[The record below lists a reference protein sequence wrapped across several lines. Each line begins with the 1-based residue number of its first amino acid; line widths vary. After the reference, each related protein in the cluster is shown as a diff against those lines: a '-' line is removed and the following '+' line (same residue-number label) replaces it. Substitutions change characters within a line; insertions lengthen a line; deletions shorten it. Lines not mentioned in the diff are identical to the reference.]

1 MAKKKL
7 SHQSK
12 HEQQVPQQPLSVDDS
27 TDKLQTLK
35 NLNSML
41 LKETAQRREQVQ
53 SLLESKEALQSALNR
68 SSMQHNA
75 LHSQVAMASDETV
88 LLEIQ
93 KVVAFVIMEQQMR
106 ETWHRFAALVA
117 ERDEMEREAKRR
129 GSQVAALKGEVDQIK
144 GDFDGVVADANA
156 LKEKLLERE
165 NNERKLREEVQK
177 LRLEQEKMVA
187 EGSKKE
193 REFGKVVKERDL
205 ALRNNAESE
214 RVMGELR
221 CEIEAVSKMKD
232 AKESRIN
239 EMELEM
245 KQLKDSLCDLHEEEA
260 VMRAKILEL
269 EGNLGLAE
277 EKEEAMET
285 EIRGLVKQKE
295 EVELNVEMLKKERDE
310 LQKALDK
317 VQRELEDRGREI
329 DALVREKKDI
339 ELLKVKRESEIVEL
353 QIELNEL
360 NDVVLGLKESCDDFE
375 ERNKHL
381 LSEVNHHKISVEK
394 VMFER
399 DDIKKGYSQER
410 NKVKS
415 LSLQVE
421 EMEAKIK
428 QMAAELTEMKSEKEK
443 LVEKNKTIESRL
455 DILTNEKDALQQSIG
470 EAQRE
475 SEDLRAKVE
484 FSSKSSNQALALLKS
499 TAALVCQYNE
509 SADEVLSIDRKAE
522 EEEEVQP
529 YAEQLNAI
537 KKAFRS
543 KNKMVADMKQ
553 QLELMECSVVSAN
566 KMKSLWTVVSSATTI
581 LAAALAAYVARGH

>member
-12 HEQQVPQQPLSVDDS
+12 HEEQVPQQPLSVDDS
-27 TDKLQTLK
+27 TDKLQSLK

-68 SSMQHNA
+68 SSMQQNA
-75 LHSQVAMASDETV
+75 LHSQVTMASDETV

-93 KVVAFVIMEQQMR
+93 KLVAFVIMEEKMR
-106 ETWHRFAALVA
+106 ETGHWFVALVA
-117 ERDEMEREAKRR
+117 ERDEMEHDAKRR
-129 GSQVAALKGEVDQIK
+129 GLQVAALKGEMDQMK

-156 LKEKLLERE
+156 LKEKLFESE
-165 NNERKLREEVQK
+165 SNERKLREEVKK
-177 LRLEQEKMVA
+177 LKLEQEKMIAV
-187 EGSKKE
+187 GSKRE
-193 REFGKVVKERDL
+193 REFGVVVKERDL

-214 RVMGELR
+214 RVMSELR
-221 CEIEAVSKMKD
+221 ADIDGVLKMKD

-239 EMELEM
+239 EMELEV
-245 KQLKDSLCDLHEEEA
+245 KQLEDSLCGLHEEEA

-277 EKEEAMET
+277 EKEEAMEM
-285 EIRGLVKQKE
+285 EIRALVKQKE

-310 LQKALDK
+310 VQKALDK
-317 VQRELEDRGREI
+317 VQRELEDRGHEI
-329 DALVREKKDI
+329 DMLVREKKDI

-353 QIELNEL
+353 QIEVNEL
-360 NDVVLGLKESCDDFE
+360 NDVVLGLKESCDDSE

-381 LSEVNHHKISVEK
+381 LSEVNNYKISVEK

-399 DDIKKGYSQER
+399 DDIKKGYSQEK

-421 EMEAKIK
+421 EMEAKIQ
-428 QMAAELTEMKSEKEK
+428 QMAAELTQMKSEKEK
-443 LVEKNKTIESRL
+443 LFEKNKTIESHL
-455 DILTNEKDALQQSIG
+455 GVLMNEKDALQQSIV
-470 EAQRE
+470 EARRE

-484 FSSKSSNQALALLKS
+484 FSSKNSNQALALLKS

-509 SADEVLSIDRKAE
+509 SADEVLSIDRKP

-537 KKAFRS
+537 KKAFSS

-566 KMKSLWTVVSSATTI
+566 KMKSLWTVVSSASTI
-581 LAAALAAYVARGH
+581 LAAALVAYVAKGH